1 MSAAN
6 LCCSNPII
14 QKLSQACFDGGFSER
29 KISSSGEGDFC
40 SALALHLQQQHYML
54 SLQERKSLFSKAGD
68 KKFGIRAVP
77 LMGLPHKLS
86 SDNECAGGN
95 VHARD

>member
-1 MSAAN
+1 
-6 LCCSNPII
+6 
-14 QKLSQACFDGGFSER
+14 
-29 KISSSGEGDFC
+29 
-40 SALALHLQQQHYML
+40 ML